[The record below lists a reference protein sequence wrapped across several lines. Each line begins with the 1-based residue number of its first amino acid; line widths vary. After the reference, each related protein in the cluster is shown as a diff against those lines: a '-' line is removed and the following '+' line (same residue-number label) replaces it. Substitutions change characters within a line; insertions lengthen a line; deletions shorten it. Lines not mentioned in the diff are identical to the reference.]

1 MALKFRKNN
10 YYKAIIGV
18 LICLILGFL
27 YLGNY
32 NLRES
37 LETATTDDDTL
48 TYQQNKAD
56 KFKKASEVLM
66 RTGGNN
72 NSDGSN
78 AQIRAFTLAQTLED
92 KNTFL
97 NE

>member
-18 LICLILGFL
+18 LICLLLGFL

-37 LETATTDDDTL
+37 LETATTDDTL

-56 KFKKASEVLM
+56 KFKKASEDLM